1 MSTDPK
7 YDERLTRRTAK
18 EVKRLVRLE
27 HKRYLYRMIG
37 RQLSDDNVNRGGLV
51 RVDVPAPMID
61 SSDISQV
68 DPKQW
73 KRPWVSITNP
83 EEIAKYIC
91 AVNTKQYNQAQNT
104 PFGSGYLLEQF
115 GMNLEGTA
123 SVKLFEGSFS
133 ADPGV
138 SLLPETHR
146 ILKRLST
153 PLQCSTPLPTIIT
166 QDEFQATYRIVE
178 CPRNTGIPGIRPGRR
193 IPGRLVGIVSSLE
206 AKFSEK
212 LFENRP
218 GSTT

>member
-1 MSTDPK
+1 LSTDPK

-73 KRPWVSITNP
+73 KGPWVSITNP

-91 AVNTKQYNQAQNT
+91 AVNTKTVQ
-104 PFGSGYLLEQF
+104 PS
-115 GMNLEGTA
+115 
-123 SVKLFEGSFS
+123 
-133 ADPGV
+133 
-138 SLLPETHR
+138 PEHSIWLR
-146 ILKRLST
+146 V
-153 PLQCSTPLPTIIT
+153 PP
-166 QDEFQATYRIVE
+166 
-178 CPRNTGIPGIRPGRR
+178 
-193 IPGRLVGIVSSLE
+193 
-206 AKFSEK
+206 
-212 LFENRP
+212 
-218 GSTT
+218 